1 MARELYNLISG
12 TMRQAV
18 SAYNA
23 GNESLYESLETN
35 AKETI
40 FFALDRGQVS
50 YKTALQVADACMV
63 IL

>member
-1 MARELYNLISG
+1 MARELFHIISG

-23 GNESLYESLETN
+23 GDENAYISLEQN

-40 FFALDRGQVS
+40 FFALDRGQVT
-50 YKTALQVADACMV
+50 YGTAMAIADACYV
-63 IL
+63 VL

>member
-1 MARELYNLISG
+1 MARELYSLVSS

-23 GNESLYESLETN
+23 GDENAYISLEQN

-63 IL
+63 VL

>member
-1 MARELYNLISG
+1 MARGLFHLVSS

-23 GNESLYESLETN
+23 GNESEYIALETI

-50 YKTALQVADACMV
+50 YKTALDIADACMV
-63 IL
+63 II

>member
-1 MARELYNLISG
+1 MARELFHLVSG

-23 GNESLYESLETN
+23 GNESEYIALEIN

-50 YKTALQVADACMV
+50 YKTALAIADACYV
-63 IL
+63 VL